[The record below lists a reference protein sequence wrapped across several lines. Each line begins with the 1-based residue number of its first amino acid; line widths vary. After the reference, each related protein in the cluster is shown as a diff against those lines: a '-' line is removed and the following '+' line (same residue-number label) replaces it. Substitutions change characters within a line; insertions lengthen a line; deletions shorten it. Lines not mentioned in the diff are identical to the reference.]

1 MFKLTYQNL
10 ELGEIF
16 TEDEDFTKVYKFVEN
31 NCLSVNIKNEYHLV
45 FIKKM
50 GLKKITILPK
60 CK

>member
-31 NCLSVNIKNEYHLV
+31 NCLSVNIKSEYHLV

-50 GLKKITILPK
+50 GLKK
-60 CK
+60 